1 MLLSVSLLVSSARI
15 FLLNQASAQQRATNV
30 PHTINQVVMPI
41 ASAIK
46 PEKESPI
53 GAAKEDPA
61 KKMPITRPN
70 FSSGVRFCNI
80 GIIGAL

>member
-1 MLLSVSLLVSSARI
+1 
-15 FLLNQASAQQRATNV
+15 
-30 PHTINQVVMPI
+30 MPI

-61 KKMPITRPN
+61 KKMPITRPI
-70 FSSGVRFCNI
+70 FHQGFVF
-80 GIIGAL
+80 AV

>member
-1 MLLSVSLLVSSARI
+1 MLLSVSLLASSARI

-41 ASAIK
+41 ASALK

-70 FSSGVRFCNI
+70 FSSGVRF
-80 GIIGAL
+80 AV